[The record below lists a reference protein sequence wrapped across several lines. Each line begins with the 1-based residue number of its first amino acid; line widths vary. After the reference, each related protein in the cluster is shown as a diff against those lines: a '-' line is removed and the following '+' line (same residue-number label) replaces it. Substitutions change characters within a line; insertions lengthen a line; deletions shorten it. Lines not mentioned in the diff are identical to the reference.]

1 MRVELE
7 VFEWIIVCTTLQYL
21 TGVVG
26 KDATYEQRDEL
37 VCVLT
42 HITNDIMTQVDAQV
56 EVRKGE
62 N

>member
-26 KDATYEQRDEL
+26 KDVSYAQRDEL

-42 HITNDIMTQVDAQV
+42 HITSDIMTQVDAQV
-56 EVRKGE
+56 EVKKGE
-62 N
+62 D